1 MSFKAVKLFPDIYDI
16 RPFINREHPILH
28 PDSIDYSNYWEK
40 EEIKC
45 LEGFWGLDKA
55 DNKGGWRYMP
65 PSLYF
70 YINYCII
77 ADEDERGK
85 TTRMINPDLRDID
98 WLIHYG
104 WLTAL
109 GFSGFENDEEYT
121 CNRLVYKIENNIK
134 LTPQEEVK
142 LKNLNFLK
150 RKDGEYK
157 KYIESKEYLYKT
169 FPKSLGRPI
178 YDNDAKNFFLLT
190 SRATGKSYSVSGILA
205 QTFNFYGKKY
215 YDESY
220 LDNPAAAEL
229 LVGSSQ
235 TSKSNELIK
244 KFLTIQEHLKT
255 GPGAWGKGDEF
266 IPGYFYNNCTGKT
279 GPNNTDSPY
288 RHEYRAQEGKI
299 WLNKGTGTKLVH
311 VAYADNAEAAVGTR
325 PQIMV
330 VEECG
335 LSSDLL
341 KIHAANETCMIR
353 KNKFGSALYLGCVT
367 KGSKVW
373 TNSGEF
379 KNIEDLKVEDGILSH
394 DSETGLLKQ
403 DIEERNGRELT
414 ECYKIITNSGRVLNC
429 SYDHPIYTKKRRPNG
444 LLRKD
449 FKFFEAQMLF
459 PGDVIGVID
468 KVDVWSDKTMFDPYL
483 LGMLISDGTYGN
495 GQMPK
500 IMNSDEE
507 VWQYIHSKYKTKVQ
521 EKSKITKTNKLLRK
535 ERILEII
542 PELKNLGIMGQTKL
556 DKRLPE
562 NIQSYSKE
570 DVCKLIAGLFDGDGC
585 IYFNEESKYS
595 TIKYTSISRLLIYDL
610 FYLLNKLGIHSKV
623 RIEEPRK
630 TKIANGKYQT
640 YNLYIKDKLSLIR
653 FYENISLLIKY
664 KQEKLNKI
672 YQNAKNNYKTKQ
684 NYDKVKNL
692 RFETIVAVEN
702 IGDQEVYNLKA
713 FGNHCYLANGIQT
726 HNTGGNIDKIN
737 DSKIIFEDPETYD
750 FVPYVD
756 LWENRSRPIGCF
768 IPAYYSNNVFKD
780 HNGNTDIEAA
790 LEQEVL
796 ERKRKEQASNS
807 MALDGYMMARPLVPS
822 EMFLSSTSNLFPTAK
837 LRQREAE
844 IETKNLFN
852 IYASIGDLEWNDV
865 DKKSVKWVEDLGPRR
880 KSRPIQHMNLDQY
893 KANLNS
899 AIVIYEHP
907 PDNIP
912 NPTYRRSLYKVV
924 YDPVKDDGGGT
935 SLASILVYKGFA
947 EESWNAGMQ
956 DTIVAEMLCRYDKVD
971 DIHELAIKLATYYNS
986 MILVENNL
994 PGFINYC
1001 KMNGFVHK
1009 LQICPYEAIK
1019 KGGINYAHKYEYG
1032 VTMTRP
1038 LSVHCEQLIRQMLL
1052 EPWKKLDDGVLLLG
1066 LDKLYSLRIIRE
1078 LQSYDRDGNYDHV
1091 SSLKLLVLWLS
1102 QERDVEIKED
1112 DKKEDPYNDLNN
1124 FFKTRVRTV
1133 HPQKNN
1139 WYA

>member
-353 KNKFGSALYLGCVT
+353 KNKFGSALYLG
-367 KGSKVW
+367 
-373 TNSGEF
+373 
-379 KNIEDLKVEDGILSH
+379 
-394 DSETGLLKQ
+394 
-403 DIEERNGRELT
+403 
-414 ECYKIITNSGRVLNC
+414 
-429 SYDHPIYTKKRRPNG
+429 
-444 LLRKD
+444 
-449 FKFFEAQMLF
+449 
-459 PGDVIGVID
+459 
-468 KVDVWSDKTMFDPYL
+468 
-483 LGMLISDGTYGN
+483 
-495 GQMPK
+495 
-500 IMNSDEE
+500 
-507 VWQYIHSKYKTKVQ
+507 
-521 EKSKITKTNKLLRK
+521 
-535 ERILEII
+535 
-542 PELKNLGIMGQTKL
+542 
-556 DKRLPE
+556 
-562 NIQSYSKE
+562 
-570 DVCKLIAGLFDGDGC
+570 
-585 IYFNEESKYS
+585 
-595 TIKYTSISRLLIYDL
+595 
-610 FYLLNKLGIHSKV
+610 
-623 RIEEPRK
+623 
-630 TKIANGKYQT
+630 
-640 YNLYIKDKLSLIR
+640 
-653 FYENISLLIKY
+653 
-664 KQEKLNKI
+664 
-672 YQNAKNNYKTKQ
+672 
-684 NYDKVKNL
+684 
-692 RFETIVAVEN
+692 
-702 IGDQEVYNLKA
+702 
-713 FGNHCYLANGIQT
+713 
-726 HNTGGNIDKIN
+726 TGGNIDKIN

-790 LEQEVL
+790 LEQEIL